1 MDWIPEEFR
10 DKVIAVDFDG
20 TLFEKKRFPGFG
32 APKMG
37 LIGTLRYLQRKRG
50 CKLILWTCREGREL
64 EMALEGC
71 GGVGLHF
78 DAVNE
83 ELPGESGT
91 SRKINADIYI
101 DDKAVNPGKQIPYYL
116 QRSFFIENEDE

>member
-1 MDWIPEEFR
+1 MVERIPEEFR

-32 APKMG
+32 APKLG

-50 CKLILWTCREGREL
+50 CKLILWTCREGRDL

-83 ELPGESGT
+83 GLPGERRT

-116 QRSFFIENEDE
+116 QPEIYAGMND

>member
-1 MDWIPEEFR
+1 MDRIPEEFR

-32 APKMG
+32 APNLG
-37 LIGTLRYLQRKRG
+37 LIATLRFLQKKRG
-50 CKLILWTCREGREL
+50 CKLILWTCREGADL
-64 EMALEGC
+64 EMALTAC

-83 ELPGESGT
+83 GLPGENGT
-91 SRKINADIYI
+91 SRKISADIYI
-101 DDKAVNPGKQIPYYL
+101 DDKAVNPLNQIPYYL
-116 QRSFFIENEDE
+116 QPEIYSGMREG

>member
-1 MDWIPEEFR
+1 MVDWIPEEFR

-32 APKMG
+32 APKLG

-71 GGVGLHF
+71 GGVGLRF

-83 ELPGESGT
+83 GLPGESRTRQGIWR
-91 SRKINADIYI
+91 SRLGRGRNISYQTGCSVIQPMS
-101 DDKAVNPGKQIPYYL
+101 V
-116 QRSFFIENEDE
+116 R